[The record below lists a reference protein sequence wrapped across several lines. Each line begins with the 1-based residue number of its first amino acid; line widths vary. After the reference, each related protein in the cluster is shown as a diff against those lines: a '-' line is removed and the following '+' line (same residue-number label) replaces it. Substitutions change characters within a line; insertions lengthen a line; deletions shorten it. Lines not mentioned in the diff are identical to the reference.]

1 LDYIKGLHCFGNNGI
16 TNPSEGPDK
25 PYQIQAKTP
34 KTAKL
39 GAKHKNLVATSLIMR
54 AVR

>member
-1 LDYIKGLHCFGNNGI
+1 LAITLLTREGFGKIDNKLNL
-16 TNPSEGPDK
+16 T
-25 PYQIQAKTP
+25 QAKTP